1 MGGLASAEKQA
12 KSVTKALSKNG
23 DVKSLGTIR
32 NYTQALTKVAEYC
45 KQNSKEIPSL
55 RQITVEQAK
64 NYLEMRAS
72 EVGQK
77 TLDMERQSIQKMMQ
91 CVTSQLGENERLE
104 VTKSNMEQNLSSRMY
119 TPEQVNIVSSHQ
131 SDKHALATQIAYASG
146 LRAHELLTLRPASER
161 PMDIRPQTDFKF
173 QHREGIK
180 YTVHGKGGL
189 VREVIV
195 PNELAQRL
203 ESTRFESP
211 KSTTDRGI
219 KYEQH
224 YNIGGGKQFSDSFSK
239 ASKEHLGWTAGAHG
253 LRHSYAQERMSE
265 LQMEHTRSV
274 ALETVSQELGHFRPE
289 ITEVYL
295 R

>member
-32 NYTQALTKVAEYC
+32 NYTQCLTKVAEYC
-45 KQNSKEIPSL
+45 KQNPKEIPSL

-91 CVTSQLGENERLE
+91 CVTNQLGENERLE
-104 VTKSNMEQNLSSRMY
+104 VTKSNIEQNLSSRMY

-173 QHREGIK
+173 QHREGER
-180 YTVHGKGGL
+180 YTVQGKGGL

-195 PNELAQRL
+195 PKDLAQRL

-224 YNIGGGKQFSDSFSK
+224 YNVGGGKQFSDSFSK

-265 LQMEHTRSV
+265 LQMVLTRSM